1 MTARSK
7 IIGLTRQIGSDA
19 DSHPEMSVPVP
30 ESPAEQP
37 LVPSESSHDELVEQ
51 FVGYDEDAPG
61 RRWTSYMLPALLI
74 VSAVAWTGF
83 YGWAYFA
90 EVQSGLPVERA
101 IGMVSTWAMPVVL
114 LAVMWLLA
122 LRHSRAEAVRF
133 GDVAQ
138 SLRTES
144 EALEARMRTINEEIS
159 LAREFLAQNARELET
174 VGKRSSRNMVEAA
187 ELLAS
192 ALADSDA
199 KAKTLELVSNAATSN
214 LEQLRK
220 HLPVVTSAAKDVT
233 NQIGSA
239 GNNAQ
244 LQIKTLI
251 AALERV
257 GEAGKSTREYIDAVE
272 TRSTEVSS
280 QLNHISNESAA
291 SLTEASIAAEQRVA
305 EAAKLLEVATASMTA
320 NVGAASGEVDR
331 LVVDSGAQIDRN
343 VGLLRAA
350 LAALADQSANE
361 QSRISDIIAEIE
373 SHIESSA
380 ARIADVDRVA
390 TDQTAKLA
398 FAVSALGESTRD
410 VGSALGN
417 NNDITER
424 LIERSD
430 RLLAALASVNEEI
443 GAAIPASMDRVNER
457 FAVTLDQLNTASANA
472 AALNELSDD
481 MLVKTTSLEHAVDI
495 QRSSVEKLMGES
507 NAHFAARHEQADA
520 LATALAHTRN
530 LIEEMTEDANTK
542 LVSSLLRVRETT
554 KQAAESSRKIL
565 DEELAGVAEQLTEQH
580 KATLADAVEGQM
592 QAMNDLIQSSITRNL
607 ALSED
612 TTNKLAGQLAGL
624 DELASNLE
632 KRIADNRET
641 FDGIDDDSFA
651 RRMVLLTESL
661 NSTAIDV
668 AKILSNDVTDTA
680 WAAYLKGDRGVFTR
694 RAVRLLDAGEAR
706 AIAAHYGDDA
716 EFREHVNRYIHDF
729 EAMMR
734 VLLSTRDGNAIGV
747 TLLSSDV
754 GKLYV
759 ALAQAIERLRN

>member
-19 DSHPEMSVPVP
+19 DSHSDMEAPLPEI
-30 ESPAEQP
+30 PADEQ
-37 LVPSESSHDELVEQ
+37 LVAREIHHDEFVEQ
-51 FVGYDEDAPG
+51 FFGHYDDVPA
-61 RRWTSYMLPALLI
+61 RQWTAYILPTLLTAAAL
-74 VSAVAWTGF
+74 AWTGF
-83 YGWAYFA
+83 FGWIYSV
-90 EVQSGLPVERA
+90 EVQGGLSAERA
-101 IGMVSTWAMPVVL
+101 IGMVSTWAMPVML
-114 LAVMWLLA
+114 LAVLWLLA
-122 LRHSRAEAVRF
+122 MRHSRAEASRF
-133 GDVAQ
+133 GDIAR
-138 SLRTES
+138 SLRIES
-144 EALEARMRTINEEIS
+144 EALEGRMRTINEEIS

-174 VGKRSSRNMVEAA
+174 VGKSASRNMVDAA
-187 ELLAS
+187 ELLAA

-199 KAKTLELVSNAATSN
+199 KAKTLEIVSNAATSN

-257 GEAGKSTREYIDAVE
+257 GEAGRSTREYIDVVE
-272 TRSTEVSS
+272 TRAAAVGNQLDHIARESS
-280 QLNHISNESAA
+280 DSLN
-291 SLTEASIAAEQRVA
+291 EASIAAEQRATEVA
-305 EAAKLLEVATASMTA
+305 QLLEAATASMTA
-320 NVGAASGEVDR
+320 NVGTASGEIDR

-343 VGLLRAA
+343 LDALRGA

-361 QSRISDIIAEIE
+361 QNRIAGIIAEIE
-373 SHIESSA
+373 SHIEKSA
-380 ARIADVDRVA
+380 TRIADVDRLA

-398 FAVSALGESTRD
+398 FAVSALGESTRE

-417 NNDITER
+417 NHDITER

-430 RLLAALASVNEEI
+430 KLLAALASVNEEI
-443 GAAIPASMDRVNER
+443 GAVIPASIDRVNER
-457 FAVTLDQLNTASANA
+457 LAGTLGQLNTASANA
-472 AALNELSDD
+472 VALNELSDD
-481 MLVKTTSLEHAVDI
+481 MLVKTTSLEHLVDI

-507 NAHFAARHEQADA
+507 NAHFSARHEQADA
-520 LATALAHTRN
+520 LAAALGHTRN
-530 LIEEMTEDANTK
+530 LIEEMAEDANTK

-580 KATLADAVEGQM
+580 KATLAAAVDGQM
-592 QAMNDLIQSSITRNL
+592 EAMNNLIQSSIERNL
-607 ALSED
+607 ALSEG
-612 TTNKLAGQLAGL
+612 TTAKLAAQLSQL
-624 DELASNLE
+624 DEMATNLE
-632 KRIADNRET
+632 QRIADNRET

-706 AIAAHYGDDA
+706 AIAAHYGDDT

>member
-19 DSHPEMSVPVP
+19 ESHPEMDAPVP
-30 ESPAEQP
+30 EMLADEP
-37 LVPSESSHDELVEQ
+37 LLRSENTHDEFIDQLFE
-51 FVGYDEDAPG
+51 DEDVSAH
-61 RRWTSYMLPALLI
+61 RWTSYVLPALLI
-74 VSAVAWTGF
+74 ASVLAWTGF
-83 YGWAYFA
+83 FGWTYFA
-90 EVQSGLPVERA
+90 EARAGLSSERA
-101 IGMVSTWAMPVVL
+101 IALVSIWAMPVLL
-114 LAVMWLLA
+114 LAVIWLLA
-122 LRHSRAEAVRF
+122 MRHSRAEAARF

-138 SLRTES
+138 SLRAES
-144 EALEARMRTINEEIS
+144 EALEVRMRTINEEIA

-174 VGKRSSRNMVEAA
+174 VGKNSSRNMVEAA

-192 ALADSDA
+192 ALADSDG
-199 KAKTLELVSNAATSN
+199 KAKTLEAVSNAATSN

-239 GNNAQ
+239 GDNAQ

-257 GEAGKSTREYIDAVE
+257 GEAGKSARLYIDEVE
-272 TRSTEVSS
+272 TRASEASVRLDHVSREST
-280 QLNHISNESAA
+280 A
-291 SLTEASIAAEQRVA
+291 SLNEASLAAEQRA
-305 EAAKLLEVATASMTA
+305 TDAAKVLENATHNMTA

-331 LVVDSGAQIDRN
+331 LVVDSGARIEAN
-343 VGLLRAA
+343 VGLIRTA

-361 QSRISDIIAEIE
+361 QNRIADIIVEIE
-373 SHIESSA
+373 SHIENSA

-398 FAVSALGESTRD
+398 FAVSALGESTRE

-417 NNDITER
+417 NHDITER

-430 RLLAALASVNEEI
+430 KLLAALASVNNEI
-443 GAAIPASMDRVNER
+443 GVAIPGSMDRVNER
-457 FAVTLDQLNTASANA
+457 FATTLDQLNSASSNA

-481 MLVKTTSLEHAVDI
+481 MLAKTTSLEHLVDI

-507 NAHFAARHEQADA
+507 SAHFAARHEQADA

-530 LIEEMTEDANTK
+530 LIGEMTEDANTK

-580 KATLADAVEGQM
+580 KATLATAVDGQM
-592 QAMNDLIQSSITRNL
+592 QAMNDLIQGSIERNL
-607 ALSED
+607 ALSE
-612 TTNKLAGQLAGL
+612 TSTQKLAAQLSQL
-624 DELASNLE
+624 DELATNLE